1 MLIKKLEFID
11 FLTVTFIVEV
21 ISIIIIRDNDVY
33 KWLVKNWW
41 TNLQWTAVILDMA
54 SIIGGFY
61 LAKFAYLTLLN
72 NNIITNAYPIFK
84 YSSILI
90 IIQVIHDIMF
100 YFTTI
105 LPTKRG
111 NNYVIDLFKD
121 YAKIAKSDAI
131 TGDSLMYLITL
142 PMLFNLNYLG
152 DDIKIFICILCLY
165 LLGYLIYK
173 KK

>member
-1 MLIKKLEFID
+1 MVIKNLEFID

-21 ISIIIIRDNDVY
+21 ISIIIVRDNAVY
-33 KWLVKNWW
+33 NWLVKNWW
-41 TNLQWTAVILDMA
+41 SNLQWTAVILDMA
-54 SIIGGFY
+54 SIMGGFY

-84 YSSILI
+84 YSGILI

-100 YFTTI
+100 YFNAI
-105 LPTKRG
+105 LPIPRG
-111 NNYVIDLFKD
+111 TNYVIDLFKD

-131 TGDSLMYLITL
+131 TGDSLMYLIAL
-142 PMLFNLNYLG
+142 PMLFSLNYLG
-152 DDIKIFICILCLY
+152 NDFKIFICILCLY

-173 KK
+173 KR

>member
-1 MLIKKLEFID
+1 MVIKNLEFID

-21 ISIIIIRDNDVY
+21 ISIIIVRDNAVY
-33 KWLVKNWW
+33 NWLVKNWW
-41 TNLQWTAVILDMA
+41 SNLQWTAVILDMA
-54 SIIGGFY
+54 SIMGGFY

-84 YSSILI
+84 YSGILI

-100 YFTTI
+100 YFNAI
-105 LPTKRG
+105 LPIPRG
-111 NNYVIDLFKD
+111 TNYVIDLFKD

-131 TGDSLMYLITL
+131 TGDSLMYLIAL
-142 PMLFNLNYLG
+142 PMLFTLYYLG
-152 DDIKIFICILCLY
+152 DDLKTFICILCLY

-173 KK
+173 KR

>member
-1 MLIKKLEFID
+1 MVIKNLEFID

-21 ISIIIIRDNDVY
+21 ISIIIVRDNAVY
-33 KWLVKNWW
+33 NWLVKNWW
-41 TNLQWTAVILDMA
+41 TNLQWTAIILDMA
-54 SIIGGFY
+54 SIMGGFY

-84 YSSILI
+84 YSGILI

-100 YFTTI
+100 YFNAI
-105 LPTKRG
+105 LPIPRG
-111 NNYVIDLFKD
+111 TNYVIDLFKD

-131 TGDSLMYLITL
+131 TGDSLMYLIAL
-142 PMLFNLNYLG
+142 PMLFTLYYLG
-152 DDIKIFICILCLY
+152 DDLKTFICILCLY

-173 KK
+173 KR

>member
-1 MLIKKLEFID
+1 MIIKNLEFID

-21 ISIIIIRDNDVY
+21 ISIIIVRNNDVY

-54 SIIGGFY
+54 SLLGGFY
-61 LAKFAYLTLLN
+61 LAKFAYLALLN
-72 NNIITNAYPIFK
+72 NNIISNAHAIFK
-84 YSSILI
+84 YSGILI

-111 NNYVIDLFKD
+111 SNYVIDLFKD
-121 YAKIAKSDAI
+121 YAKIAKTDAI

-142 PMLFNLNYLG
+142 PILFNLNYL
-152 DDIKIFICILCLY
+152 DNDSKIFICILCLY

>member
-1 MLIKKLEFID
+1 MVIKNLEFID

-21 ISIIIIRDNDVY
+21 ISIIIVRDNAVY
-33 KWLVKNWW
+33 NWLVKNWW
-41 TNLQWTAVILDMA
+41 SNLQWTAVILDMA
-54 SIIGGFY
+54 SIMGGFY

-84 YSSILI
+84 YSGILI

-100 YFTTI
+100 YFNAI
-105 LPTKRG
+105 LPIPRG
-111 NNYVIDLFKD
+111 TNYVIDLFKD

-131 TGDSLMYLITL
+131 TGDSLMYLIAL
-142 PMLFNLNYLG
+142 PMLFSLNYVGNDL
-152 DDIKIFICILCLY
+152 KTFICILCLY

-173 KK
+173 KR

>member
-1 MLIKKLEFID
+1 MVIKNLEFID

-21 ISIIIIRDNDVY
+21 ISIIIVRDNAVY
-33 KWLVKNWW
+33 NWLVKNWW

-54 SIIGGFY
+54 SIMGGFY

-84 YSSILI
+84 YSGILI

-100 YFTTI
+100 YFNAI
-105 LPTKRG
+105 LPIPRG
-111 NNYVIDLFKD
+111 TNYVIDLFKD

-131 TGDSLMYLITL
+131 TGDSLMYLIAL
-142 PMLFNLNYLG
+142 PMLFSLNYVG
-152 DDIKIFICILCLY
+152 NDFKIFICILCLY

-173 KK
+173 KR

>member
-1 MLIKKLEFID
+1 MVIKNLEFID

-21 ISIIIIRDNDVY
+21 ISIIIVRDNAVY
-33 KWLVKNWW
+33 NWLVKNWW
-41 TNLQWTAVILDMA
+41 SNLQWTAVILDMA
-54 SIIGGFY
+54 SIMGGFY

-84 YSSILI
+84 YSGILI

-100 YFTTI
+100 YFNAI
-105 LPTKRG
+105 LPIPRG
-111 NNYVIDLFKD
+111 TNYVIDLFKD

-131 TGDSLMYLITL
+131 TGDSLMYLIAL
-142 PMLFNLNYLG
+142 PMLFSLYYLG
-152 DDIKIFICILCLY
+152 DDLKTFICILCLY

-173 KK
+173 KR